1 MKLAI
6 RRAAAADA
14 DRIAPLFDAYRRFY
28 GQESDRARAEQ
39 FIAARLA
46 HGEAI
51 VLLAELGDEAVGF
64 TLLYPFWS
72 SVATGRVLVLN
83 DLFVSGAARRHG
95 VATSLL
101 DAAVAVGREL
111 GALRLVL
118 ETAPDNLAAQALYRE
133 HGWTQES
140 SLWFRLPLT
149 SATPIAIGDTA

>member
-1 MKLAI
+1 MKLSI
-6 RRAAAADA
+6 RRAMAADA

-28 GQESDRARAEQ
+28 GQASDRARAEQ

-83 DLFVSGAARRHG
+83 DLFVSDTARRRG

-101 DAAVAVGREL
+101 DAAAVVGREQ

-133 HGWTQES
+133 HGWTEES
-140 SLWFRLPLT
+140 SLWFRLPLRPVEPVT
-149 SATPIAIGDTA
+149 TEDST

>member
-1 MKLAI
+1 MKLVI
-6 RRAAAADA
+6 RRATAADA
-14 DRIAPLFDAYRRFY
+14 ERIAPLFDAYRCFY
-28 GQESDRARAEQ
+28 GQATDRARAQQ

-46 HGEAI
+46 HCEAI

-83 DLFVSGAARRHG
+83 DLFVSAAARRHG

-101 DAAVAVGREL
+101 DAAAVVGREQ

-118 ETAPDNLAAQALYRE
+118 ETAPDNLAAQALYRD

-149 SATPIAIGDTA
+149 SVEPVATGNSA